1 MNKDNW
7 AKDYKQFN
15 IAKGKCFM
23 SLYPTKE
30 SCPNDFIKE
39 AWDIWYEFLKNIGEL
54 KMSKTITVYKDC
66 KTL

>member
-1 MNKDNW
+1 MTDRVMENIDYDKDNW

-15 IAKGKCFM
+15 ITKGKCFM

-39 AWDIWYEFLKNIGEL
+39 AWDLWYDFLKNMQEV
-54 KMSKTITVYKDC
+54 KE
-66 KTL
+66 